1 MLRKYLFVSGFGN
14 YLPLH
19 VTRNEDTIQENKK
32 IHLIWILIIKAEAE
46 KLYE

>member
-1 MLRKYLFVSGFGN
+1 MLRKYLFVSGFWN

-19 VTRNEDTIQENKK
+19 VTSNKDT
-32 IHLIWILIIKAEAE
+32 ILIIKAEAE